1 MAAAQNPTVSLST
14 SHGDLTV
21 ELFAAEAPVT
31 VANFLAYVDDGFFD
45 GTVFHR
51 VISGF
56 MIQGGGMDAGMRQK
70 PTKPPIRNEAD
81 NGRKNARGTLAMA
94 RTSDVNSATAQ
105 FFINL
110 ADNTFLDH
118 GARDFGYAVFGRVT
132 RGMDVVDAIAKVKT
146 GRKGSHD
153 DVPVEP
159 VTIVQARRA

>member
-1 MAAAQNPTVSLST
+1 MTQAPNPTVSLST

-21 ELFAAEAPVT
+21 ELFATEAPIT
-31 VANFLAYVDDGFFD
+31 VQNFLAYVADGFFD

-56 MIQGGGMDAGMRQK
+56 MIQGGGMDAGLRQK
-70 PTKPPIRNEAD
+70 PTRTPIKNEAA
-81 NGRKNARGTLAMA
+81 NGLKNTRGTLAMA

-110 ADNTFLDH
+110 TDNAFLDH
-118 GARDFGYAVFGRVT
+118 GSRDYGYAVFGRVT
-132 RGMDVVDAIAKVKT
+132 HGMEVVDAIARVKT
-146 GRKGSHD
+146 GRKGPHD
-153 DVPVEP
+153 DVPLEP